1 MDLSNMAD
9 TNLFWAYFKSIYET
23 AATDS
28 VSIGAIVSIILSPF
42 VGLLIGVLI
51 NYIADGLPES
61 RRRSQPVCP
70 KCSHPYSLKAY
81 LLFQKC
87 QNCEGSRCLRGYLV
101 LGAAVL
107 FSVLVRFF
115 PFYTLGYWETLPVLL
130 LLGVII
136 VIDIEHHIVLVQTS
150 LIGIVL
156 FMIYGSLM
164 HGFLKALYGGLAGLA
179 VTLGFFILGIVFTKF
194 LGKLRGK
201 SVNEVAFGL
210 GDVFAGTFLGLL
222 AGWPAIIGGIIAAIL
237 IFGAYSVIFLIVLL
251 SSRKYRAFASA
262 QPFTP
267 FLILGVISVFYF

>member
-1 MDLSNMAD
+1 MVLSNMAD
-9 TNLFWAYFKSIYET
+9 TNLYWFIIKAIYET
-23 AATDS
+23 AAVDS
-28 VSIGAIVSIILSPF
+28 LSIGTIISIILSPF
-42 VGLLIGVLI
+42 MGLLIGVLI
-51 NYIADGLPES
+51 NYFADVLPES
-61 RRRSQPVCP
+61 RRLIQPVCRR
-70 KCSHPYSLKAY
+70 CSHPYSLKAY
-81 LLFQKC
+81 LLFRKC
-87 QNCEGSRCLRGYLV
+87 KNCREARSLRGYLV

-115 PFYTLGYWETLPVLL
+115 PFYTLGYWETLPVMLF
-130 LLGVII
+130 LGVII

-150 LIGIVL
+150 LVGIIL

-179 VTLGFFILGIVFTKF
+179 VTLGFFLLGVVFTKF

-251 SSRKYRAFASA
+251 SSKKYRAFASA

-267 FLILGVISVFYF
+267 FLILGVILIFYI